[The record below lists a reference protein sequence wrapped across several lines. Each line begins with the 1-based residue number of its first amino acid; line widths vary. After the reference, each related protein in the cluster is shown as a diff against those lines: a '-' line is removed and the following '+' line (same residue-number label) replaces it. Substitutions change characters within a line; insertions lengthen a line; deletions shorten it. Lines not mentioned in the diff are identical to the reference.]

1 MRCSCPDCGT
11 YMVHSESM
19 HLGCVCPE
27 CGARCT
33 ACLGTNTVISRE
45 ELQKLKSVQW
55 FEPSFEGA
63 QTDEETPA
71 PDDPVARERDEHP
84 GKDQW

>member
-1 MRCSCPDCGT
+1 MRCSCDCGT

-19 HLGCVCPE
+19 HLGCICPE

-33 ACLGTNTVISRE
+33 ACLGTNTVISRDD
-45 ELQKLKSVQW
+45 LKRLKTVQW

-63 QTDEETPA
+63 PA
-71 PDDPVARERDEHP
+71 EPEQIIDDPIARERDEHP
-84 GKDQW
+84 EKNQW

>member
-1 MRCSCPDCGT
+1 MRCSCPECGT

-45 ELQKLKSVQW
+45 ELQKLRNVQW
-55 FEPSFEGA
+55 FEPSFEGS
-63 QTDEETPA
+63 QPEDEP
-71 PDDPVARERDEHP
+71 PDHRSEPD
-84 GKDQW
+84 GS

>member
-1 MRCSCPDCGT
+1 MRCSCPECDT

-19 HLGCVCPE
+19 HLGCICPE

-45 ELQKLKSVQW
+45 TLQHLKNVSW
-55 FEPSFEGA
+55 FEPSFEGEA
-63 QTDEETPA
+63 VPEKVEK
-71 PDDPVARERDEHP
+71 DDPVSREIDENP
-84 GKDQW
+84 ERNKW